1 MYINTRIIEVHPDIR
16 GIHTIIFNKTLTSNR
31 YAYLLD
37 IQTDQINKITIVS
50 ADPHYWRIEGSE
62 TDRKVINQIHQIIWD
77 NIN

>member
-1 MYINTRIIEVHPDIR
+1 VYINTRIIEVHPDIR

-50 ADPHYWRIEGSE
+50 ADPHYW
-62 TDRKVINQIHQIIWD
+62 QISSHKFVKLMQFSYELL
-77 NIN
+77 